1 MIQHN
6 KWRVVDSKNIADI
19 NIEIY
24 GKNEED
30 LFKNIL
36 QAFTEVITKI
46 DSIKEKEELSLKITG
61 KNLEELILNFI
72 DQLIYLKDASFM
84 LFRNGK
90 FKLMFTKEGY
100 SLFALLTGQKITN
113 GLPIKTDIKAL
124 TLHKFKVVKLKNKFK
139 VSLVFD
145 I

>member
-72 DQLIYLKDASFM
+72 DQLIDKNRYK
-84 LFRNGK
+84 
-90 FKLMFTKEGY
+90 
-100 SLFALLTGQKITN
+100 SLDS
-113 GLPIKTDIKAL
+113 P
-124 TLHKFKVVKLKNKFK
+124 
-139 VSLVFD
+139 
-145 I
+145 